1 MSTKKKDQHAKL
13 SKTERQRLERAER
26 IASLRDRD
34 GGKRKIRTGSRFG
47 RVAFPI
53 TAAVIVLAAII
64 WSLFSF
70 GVIHNRMTVMTVRG
84 DGIETRIGINEYKY
98 HYSSFYETYNYYAQQ
113 DWVARGAD
121 GNIDLNAP
129 SGMEVPPDSTWGEF
143 ISYQAEQSLKQVV
156 AYEHEARKMG
166 LELRDEDRAEIDST
180 IAQIRSNYPDD
191 LSLTTFLEARYGR
204 SMTEAKLRSCLERE
218 RLANRYVSEQP
229 LTYEIARAD
238 VEAYYEEHPDDYDRF
253 TYREFSF
260 ETPAAEQG
268 ATQEEVDRLQAET
281 AAKAEEMLAKVTD
294 GESFAEAAKD
304 YADTEEQFDYIN
316 LDPTLKEDVTLA
328 ATLPADVRTW
338 LQDPEREANDK
349 TLITNGATHY
359 ILLFESRSRDETLP
373 ASVRHILF
381 AAREGE
387 ATAAELEAAEARAEA
402 ALAEITDEASMERVS
417 EVALADASAAEATLY
432 EDVVRGQMVEP
443 FEDWLFAPERKAGD
457 TGIVQTVYGFHVMF
471 YVSRSET
478 PTWATKIEEIL
489 RQQRFS
495 EESDD
500 LVAGYS
506 AEVNS
511 FALRFLN

>member
-1 MSTKKKDQHAKL
+1 MSTKKKDQQAQL
-13 SKTERQRLERAER
+13 SKAERQRLERAER
-26 IASLRDRD
+26 IASLRDKD

-53 TAAVIVLAAII
+53 AASVIVLAAVI

-70 GVIHNRMTVMTVRG
+70 GVIHNHVTVMTVRG
-84 DGIETRIGINEYKY
+84 DGIETQIGINEYKY

-121 GNIDLNAP
+121 GNIDLNAA

-166 LELRDEDRAEIDST
+166 LELSDEDRAQIDST
-180 IAQIRSNYPDD
+180 IQQIRSSYPDD
-191 LSLTTFLEARYGR
+191 LQLTTYLEARYGR
-204 SMTEAKLRSCLERE
+204 SMTEAKLRSFLERE

-229 LTYEIARAD
+229 QTYDIAEAD
-238 VEAYYEEHPDDYDRF
+238 LEAYYEEHPDDYDRF

-260 ETPAAEQG
+260 VTPDAEQG
-268 ATQEEVDRLQAET
+268 ATQEDVDQLQAET
-281 AAKAEEMLAKVTD
+281 LAKAGEMLDKITD
-294 GESFAEAAKD
+294 GESFAAAAKD
-304 YADTEEQFDYIN
+304 YAGEEEKFEYIN
-316 LDPTLKEDVTLA
+316 LDPTLKEDVALA
-328 ATLPADVRTW
+328 GDLPADVRAW
-338 LQDPEREANDK
+338 LQDPERQQNDK
-349 TLITNGATHY
+349 TLITSGATHY

-387 ATAAELEAAEARAEA
+387 ATEAELEAAAAQAEA
-402 ALAEITDEASMERVS
+402 ALAEITDEASMESVS
-417 EVALADASAAEATLY
+417 EAALASGSAAEARLY

-443 FEDWLFAPERKAGD
+443 FENWLFDPARKAGD
-457 TGIVQTVYGFHVMF
+457 TGIVQTIYGYHVMF
-471 YVSRSET
+471 YVSQSET
-478 PTWATKIEEIL
+478 PTWASKIEDIL

-495 EESDD
+495 EESAD
-500 LVAGYS
+500 LLATWS
-506 AEVNS
+506 AEVNG